1 MSDKRTD
8 YISKDEMY
16 MGIACLASMRSKDPN
31 SQVGAVFVS
40 SNDRILSIGYNGFPN
55 GISDDE
61 FPWAREAESEEDTK
75 YPYVV
80 HAEENAILNFRGD
93 LSAFKGSTLY
103 VTMFPCHNCT
113 KALIQ
118 VGVKHIYYGINKY
131 PDTADFR
138 EATRML
144 DAVGI
149 TYEQM
154 DNEIFMISMKKFNG
168 NFKKLADNP
177 IDMMEVVDKLN
188 FPEYYK

>member
-16 MGIACLASMRSKDPN
+16 MGIAHLAAMRSKDPN

-61 FPWAREAESEEDTK
+61 FPWAREADSEENTK

-154 DNEIFMISMKKFNG
+154 ANEIFMISMENFN
-168 NFKKLADNP
+168 NYFKKLADNP
-177 IDMMEVVDKLN
+177 IDMHTVVDKMN

>member
-8 YISKDEMY
+8 YISKDQMY
-16 MGIACLASMRSKDPN
+16 MGIAQLAAMRSKDPN

-61 FPWAREAESEEDTK
+61 FPWARKAENEEDTK

-93 LSAFKGSTLY
+93 LSAFRGSTLY
-103 VTMFPCHNCT
+103 VTMFPCHNST
-113 KALIQ
+113 KALIHD
-118 VGVKHIYYGINKY
+118 GVKHIYYGINKY

-144 DAVGI
+144 DAVDI
-149 TYEQM
+149 SYEQM
-154 DNEIFMISMKKFNG
+154 NNDIIINKGVINKHRI
-168 NFKKLADNP
+168 LI
-177 IDMMEVVDKLN
+177 IDT
-188 FPEYYK
+188 

>member
-1 MSDKRTD
+1 MPDKRTN
-8 YISKDEMY
+8 YISKEDMY
-16 MGIACLASMRSKDPN
+16 MGIARMAAMRSKDPN

-61 FPWAREAESEEDTK
+61 FPWAREAENEEDTK

-93 LSAFKGSTLY
+93 LSAFRGSTLY

-118 VGVKHIYYGINKY
+118 VGVKNIYYGINKY

-138 EATRML
+138 EATKML

-149 TYEQM
+149 KYEQFSGKVYPLRDDSKQPESYDPDYNTIM
-154 DNEIFMISMKKFNG
+154 
-168 NFKKLADNP
+168 
-177 IDMMEVVDKLN
+177 KLN
-188 FPEYYK
+188 EFTDNS

>member
-1 MSDKRTD
+1 MPDKRTN
-8 YISKDEMY
+8 YISKEDMY
-16 MGIACLASMRSKDPN
+16 MGIARMAAMRSKDPN

-61 FPWAREAESEEDTK
+61 FPWAREAESEENTK

-93 LSAFKGSTLY
+93 LSAFRGSTLY

-149 TYEQM
+149 SYEQM
-154 DNEIFMISMKKFNG
+154 NNDIIINKGVINKHRI
-168 NFKKLADNP
+168 LILDT
-177 IDMMEVVDKLN
+177 
-188 FPEYYK
+188 

>member
-1 MSDKRTD
+1 MSGKRND
-8 YISKDEMY
+8 YISKDQMY
-16 MGIACLASMRSKDPN
+16 MGIAQLAAMRSKDPN

-93 LSAFKGSTLY
+93 LYAFKGSTLY

-149 TYEQM
+149 KYEQLV
-154 DNEIFMISMKKFNG
+154 DDMIIISTKDFIDAFN
-168 NFKKLADNP
+168 NLS
-177 IDMMEVVDKLN
+177 DKSRDLTD
-188 FPEYYK
+188 